1 MARTRHLRLGPRDD
15 RDRPCPDRRR
25 NEILAVEAFAD
36 EGAEDRSGRDLA
48 MVDRKAGDDRIGIAR
63 WHGVEQRRQQQY
75 SLSPFLHR
83 NGVSSET
90 STSRLSSGLHP
101 RLGPD
106 RVMTSVPTGPTN
118 GRPA

>member
-1 MARTRHLRLGPRDD
+1 MDRTRHLRLGPRDD

-63 WHGVEQRRQQQY
+63 RHGVEQRRQTHY
-75 SLSPFLHR
+75 SLSPFL
-83 NGVSSET
+83 NSSGVSPQT
-90 STSRLSSGLHP
+90 APSRISSG
-101 RLGPD
+101 
-106 RVMTSVPTGPTN
+106 
-118 GRPA
+118 